1 MDWSL
6 ILNIAVGMACG
17 FILMDVLRIIA
28 EVVFFIVVCVTFLLR
43 LGVGA
48 IADAIAKLGEK

>member
-17 FILMDVLRIIA
+17 LILVDALHVVA
-28 EVVFFIVVCVTFLLR
+28 QVVFFILVTLVMLAR
-43 LGVGA
+43 VTIGALVGLWR
-48 IADAIAKLGEK
+48 K